1 MHVRSHIEHRP
12 QIRLKRVLHDSQRR
26 VSQIQSLHSSWDI
39 PGSALYQLNF
49 LKRTLHAILRHHG
62 GVIPG
67 RRLRG
72 LDRKSPVHMLPQ
84 PLMISSDNAEIKSFA
99 ESTLASTI
107 ASNISRTSSS
117 DSTASSSASSVDRLA
132 PQIPRT
138 MSKGDSITFFKTKPQ
153 SNSENPV
160 CTLCDERME
169 GNSML
174 LEVSRLISCGRYHD
188 RFRELIF
195 YSQNKGNIYHTP
207 YENSCLARL
216 GPRSAY
222 RGPEFWFK
230 VRY

>member
-1 MHVRSHIEHRP
+1 
-12 QIRLKRVLHDSQRR
+12 
-26 VSQIQSLHSSWDI
+26 
-39 PGSALYQLNF
+39 LYQPNF
-49 LKRTLHAILRHHG
+49 PKWTLHAILRHRG

-67 RRLRG
+67 RRLRCLG
-72 LDRKSPVHMLPQ
+72 RKSPVHVLPQ

-117 DSTASSSASSVDRLA
+117 DSTASTSASSVDRLA
-132 PQIPRT
+132 PRIPRA
-138 MSKGDSITFFKTKPQ
+138 MSKGDPITFFEINPQ
-153 SNSENPV
+153 SNSEHPV

-169 GNSML
+169 GNCML
-174 LEVSRLISCGRYHD
+174 LEVSRLISCWRYHD
-188 RFRELIF
+188 RFRKLIF
-195 YSQNKGNIYHTP
+195 YSQNRGNVYHTP
-207 YENSCLARL
+207 YQSKQLLLVCNQCVIDSHDENSCLARL